1 MTCSS
6 SRIDLAAR
14 RLISSIAGTRDARV
28 SAMALAHMR
37 SAGKTLMDAGLIVQ
51 RGSAMSVVAEDDLDD
66 TPTSVIAH
74 PITGHHGHLGNAA
87 WHDERASGRRQVYAL
102 DMAAAARRVVARL
115 DCSLGKDP
123 VPYLD
128 GVVLDFGTARL
139 PKRRAR
145 VGIWVARGLTTP
157 AVFEELHQLVARRPS
172 EGLRLIISL
181 DPAKRTCRSTLKG
194 HEIVPLEDVVDH
206 EDGIA
211 ANPGILSARLLTGPS
226 DQGPVW
232 VSGDGAILIV
242 HGERF
247 EFKGTKQKAAV
258 LMMAEAFIAGE
269 HRLSTDAVLE
279 AAACGRTVRRLSEL
293 FKGHPAWKRVI
304 FESGASCWIEG

>member
-6 SRIDLAAR
+6 SRINLAAR
-14 RLISSIAGTRDARV
+14 RLLSSIAGTRDARV

-37 SAGKTLMDAGLIVQ
+37 GAGKTLMDTGLLVQ

-74 PITGHHGHLGNAA
+74 PITGQHGHLGNAA
-87 WHDERASGRRQVYAL
+87 WHDEQASARRRVYAL

-115 DCSLGKDP
+115 DCSLGEDP

-128 GVVLDFGTARL
+128 GAVLDFGTARL
-139 PKRRAR
+139 PRRNAR

-157 AVFEELHQLVARRPS
+157 AVFEEFRQLAARRPS
-172 EGLRLIISL
+172 EGLRLVISL
-181 DPAKRTCRSTLKG
+181 DPAKRLCRSTLKG
-194 HEIVPLEDVVDH
+194 HEVVPLEDVVDH

-211 ANPGILSARLLTGPS
+211 ANPEILSARLLTGPS

>member
-14 RLISSIAGTRDARV
+14 RLLSSIAGTREGRV

-37 SAGKTLMDAGLIVQ
+37 GAGKALLDAGLIAQ
-51 RGSAMSVVAEDDLDD
+51 RGSSMCTVADDDLEDAL
-66 TPTSVIAH
+66 TPIFVH
-74 PITGHHGHLGNAA
+74 PITEQTGHLGNAA
-87 WHDERASGRRQVYAL
+87 WHDERASARRRVYAL
-102 DMAAAARRVVARL
+102 DMAATARRVVARL
-115 DCSLGKDP
+115 DCSLAKDP

-128 GVVLDFGTARL
+128 GAVLDFGTARL

-145 VGIWVARGLTTP
+145 VGIWVARDLTTP
-157 AVFEELHQLVARRPS
+157 VVFEDFRQLVARRPA
-172 EGLRLIISL
+172 EGLRLVISL
-181 DPAKRTCRSTLKG
+181 DQAERLCRSTMKG
-194 HEIVPLEDVVDH
+194 HEVVPLEDVVDH

-211 ANPGILSARLLTGPS
+211 ANPEILSARLLTGPS